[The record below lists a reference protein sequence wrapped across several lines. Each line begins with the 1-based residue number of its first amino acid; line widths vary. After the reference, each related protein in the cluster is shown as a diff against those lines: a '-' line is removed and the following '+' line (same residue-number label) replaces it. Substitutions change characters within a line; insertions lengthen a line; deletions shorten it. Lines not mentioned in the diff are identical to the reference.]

1 MAIVKMKKI
10 TVAAPQSQRDNILDA
25 LQSKGC
31 VELIDLKNLQQEAEG
46 IGYFKENKSISQTEI
61 NYNKIKFCY
70 DFLKQHE
77 SKKEGLF
84 SKKTV
89 ISKEEFDKLEETIN
103 WENIYLECKKIDDD
117 INHIKNKKN
126 KLITQIE
133 QYSNWIGLDVCSKE
147 LNILKNVSYFI
158 GTISKKYESKIID
171 ELSSNFKDI
180 YIEKISEKQQDVN
193 VFMLC
198 HKNDSVNV
206 SEVLKKYG
214 FTKIN
219 FELSMIPKEQIK
231 SFNDELSELDK
242 EFITLN
248 ERALKLSEGIDDIEK
263 MYDYL
268 SSRLELENSVLN
280 LLKTQKTFIL
290 QGWIPSDKEE
300 FIMNSMSKNFSDCYI
315 AFEEPSEDDMPPV
328 LLKNNKIAEPFEV
341 ITSMYALPLPTEVDP
356 TPVLTPFFLLFFGM
370 MMADIGYGILMLLVG
385 LFMLKKMDLEEEG
398 KKIVKLLVYC
408 GIPTIAFGV
417 LYGSFFGGIIPLKP
431 IWLNPVDKP
440 MDVLVVSIALGIVH
454 LYVGLGVKA
463 YSLIKAGKALDAF
476 MDVFS
481 WYIFLSGLI
490 WMLLGSLVGV
500 GGVGIA
506 KIMAIAGALII
517 LFTQG
522 RENESIVGK
531 FFGGL
536 YSLYGVTSYL
546 GDALSYS
553 RLLALGLASGLIG
566 WSFNLLIGLL
576 GKGALALIFGPII
589 FVAGHTFNFLIGALG
604 TFVHTCRLQY
614 LEFFGKFYEG
624 GGRAFNPLK
633 INTKFIR
640 VNTER

>member
-10 TVAAPQSQRDNILDA
+10 TVAAPQSQKDKILDV

-31 VELIDLKNLQQEAEG
+31 VQIIDLKSMSEEVEG
-46 IGYFKENKSISQTEI
+46 IGYFKENKAISQTEI

-70 DFLKQHE
+70 EFLKQHSQ
-77 SKKEGLF
+77 SKSSLF
-84 SKKTV
+84 NKKPV
-89 ISKEEFDKLEETIN
+89 ISKEEFDRLT
-103 WENIYLECKKIDDD
+103 ENVNYEDIYLECKKIDDS
-117 INHIKNKKN
+117 INHIKNRKN
-126 KLITQIE
+126 KLLTQIE
-133 QYSNWIGLDVCSKE
+133 QYNNWINLDVSNNELSK
-147 LNILKNVSYFI
+147 LKNVSYFI
-158 GTISKKYESKIID
+158 GTIAKKYEGKIIE
-171 ELSSNFKDI
+171 ELDSSFKDV

-193 VFMLC
+193 VFILC
-198 HKNDSVNV
+198 HKENSIKV
-206 SEVLKKYG
+206 SDILKKYG

-219 FELSMIPKEQIK
+219 FELSLSAKDQIK
-231 SFNDELSELDK
+231 SFKEEMEVLEKELSS
-242 EFITLN
+242 N
-248 ERALKLSEGIDDIEK
+248 VERAFNLSENIEDIEK
-263 MYDYL
+263 VYDYFT
-268 SSRLELENSVLN
+268 SKLELERAVLN
-280 LLKTQKTFIL
+280 LVKTQKTFIL
-290 QGWIPSDKEE
+290 QGWIPEDKVEDIYKMLDE
-300 FIMNSMSKNFSDCYI
+300 DFSDAYVS
-315 AFEEPSEDDMPPV
+315 FEDAKEDEMPPI
-328 LLKNNKIAEPFEV
+328 LLKNNKLAEPFEV
-341 ITSMYALPLPTEVDP
+341 ITSMYALPLPSEVDP

-370 MMADIGYGILMLLVG
+370 MMADIGYGILMLVVG
-385 LFMLKKMDLEEEG
+385 LFMLKKMDLEGES
-398 KKIVKLLVYC
+398 KKIIKLLIYC
-408 GIPTIAFGV
+408 SIPTIIFGI
-417 LYGSFFGGIIPLKP
+417 LYGSFFGGIIALKP
-431 IWLNPVDKP
+431 LWLNPVDKP
-440 MDVLVVSIALGIVH
+440 MDVLKVSIAFGIVH

-463 YSLIKAGKALDAF
+463 YSLIKSGKPLDAF

-481 WYIFLSGLI
+481 WYIFLTGLI
-490 WMLLGSLVGV
+490 WMLLVSLAGV
-500 GGVGIA
+500 GGAGIA

-522 RENESIVGK
+522 RANESIVGK

-576 GKGALALIFGPII
+576 GKGFIAYIFGPII

-624 GGRAFNPLK
+624 GGKAFEPLK
-633 INTKFIR
+633 INTKFIK